1 MPSVIHVPHTI
12 SACLQNS
19 GSSAGASAAPAP
31 ASPPP
36 APALTLWTARA
47 VAVHTV
53 AASPAFQDHAAYAA
67 AVTAA
72 SRPSART
79 FLACDLPDA
88 NASCASQ
95 KSAYAAAGAQLGS
108 GAPSKNTYDTSPH
121 RRYVAAPP
129 ASAVSAVSARPS
141 TARSAITR
149 RAPWTPNATRASA
162 GKDRRYDTAG
172 LASASR
178 YGDAISVPA
187 AVEAA
192 TCHHTRGAMV
202 LSPQRANPMGTANS
216 AAATAAQTQYAHA
229 VSPLSVT
236 GTRGNAKAGSTGSPR
251 AVVSSPVA
259 SSTSNAK
266 NARASKPR
274 APAAAGTHDL
284 SAPGELAECEPRRG
298 VPERFPRATRE
309 RRVSPIARRSGWNA
323 AAADRT
329 ALGASLGPARW
340 RSEPRN
346 TLHALIRRMVAP
358 MPLSAR
364 GAAPAEAA
372 FGSAARTRRTPSL
385 GRKGVHADAIGMA
398 MAAEARRL
406 LGSAGERGGREVRN
420 ARAKS
425 QHVWGSRRGIRA
437 PGVSASRR
445 SAEAV
450 DARVRNRPEI

>member
-192 TCHHTRGAMV
+192 TCHQTRGAMV
-202 LSPQRANPMGTANS
+202 LSPHRANPMGSANS

-229 VSPLSVT
+229 VSPPSVT
-236 GTRGNAKAGSTGSPR
+236 GTRGNANAGSTGSPL

-266 NARASKPR
+266 NARASNPR
-274 APAAAGTHDL
+274 APAAAGTHDA
-284 SAPGELAECEPRRG
+284 SAPRAECEPRRG
-298 VPERFPRATRE
+298 VPERSPRATRS
-309 RRVSPIARRSGWNA
+309 RFSRIARRSGWNA

-329 ALGASLGPARW
+329 APGASLGPARW

-346 TLHALIRRMVAP
+346 TLHALIRRIVAP

-364 GAAPAEAA
+364 GAALAEAA

-450 DARVRNRPEI
+450 DARVRNRPEF